1 MKIGLIEVSH
11 WHSGIYIDA
20 LLDLGENIVAISDR
34 DKAIAK
40 KVAEKVK
47 CRYYTDYRE
56 MLEKEDLDFV
66 FSFGRH
72 IDMPEI
78 IETLIDCEIPFNTEK
93 PCGVDYRAVEKLA
106 EKACEKKLFASVSF
120 VKRISIK
127 VKEILDSLNKIGEV
141 KYMYF
146 KYVTGPPSRYI
157 EWKCPWMLE
166 KKLAGGG
173 CLINLGV
180 HYIDLVHYL
189 TGEEAEVE
197 YSLVLSEIYGLS
209 VEEYALVVLKTA
221 KTHSVVEVAY
231 TPCHKAEEYF
241 SIIGTSGRI
250 ILSEKK
256 LIKCLGKEK
265 EVIDV
270 KENEYF
276 KFVEETINRFKR
288 GDKPVACLED
298 AAKVLKVVNKA
309 YSKVE
314 SSTSV

>member
-11 WHSGIYIDA
+11 WHSGMYIDA
-20 LLDLGENIVAISDR
+20 LVALGENIVAVSDR
-34 DKAIAK
+34 NELLAK
-40 KVAEKVK
+40 RVADKVK

-56 MLEKEDLDFV
+56 MLEREDLDFV

-72 IDMPEI
+72 VDMPDI
-78 IETLIDCEIPFNTEK
+78 IESLIDREIPFNTEK
-93 PCGVDYRAVEKLA
+93 PCGIDYKTVEKLT
-106 EKACEKKLFASVSF
+106 EKASEKKLFTSVSF

-127 VKEILDSLNKIGEV
+127 VQEILDSLNKIGEV

-146 KYVTGPPSRYI
+146 KYITGPPSRYI
-157 EWKCPWMLE
+157 EWKCPWMLD

-189 TGEEAEVE
+189 TREEAEVK
-197 YSLVLSEIYGLS
+197 YSLILNKVYELS
-209 VEEYALVVLKTA
+209 VEEYALVVLKTS
-221 KTHSVVEVAY
+221 KTYSVVEVAY
-231 TPCHKAEEYF
+231 TPCHKSEEYF

-256 LIKCLGKEK
+256 LIKCFGKQK

-276 KFVEETINRFKR
+276 KFVEETINRFKGR
-288 GDKPVACLED
+288 DKPIASLED
-298 AAKVLKVVNKA
+298 AAKVLKVVNEA
-309 YSKVE
+309 YSRALPN
-314 SSTSV
+314 TSN